1 MFTLTSLSSSCSATI
16 LSSTGATA
24 WQGPHHSAQKS
35 TITGLSL
42 WRTSCSKLCSVTA
55 VVIGSFLANQSVVP
69 GHQRF
74 ESPTSSIPTIG
85 SGVRAASPVS
95 GSPRP
100 RGGGPR
106 LVGGGADLRAAP
118 RAQSRWPPL
127 ELLRRPEDG

>member
-1 MFTLTSLSSSCSATI
+1 MFTLTSLRSPSRSATI

-69 GHQRF
+69 GINASNRQLLPSLQSAPVF
-74 ESPTSSIPTIG
+74 E
-85 SGVRAASPVS
+85 
-95 GSPRP
+95 
-100 RGGGPR
+100 
-106 LVGGGADLRAAP
+106 
-118 RAQSRWPPL
+118 PL
-127 ELLRRPEDG
+127 PQYPDHPALEEE